1 MIVKYVI
8 PLLIF
13 CVGVF
18 STSCDD
24 MDALHIGFLEE
35 GETIYAAKVDSASVG
50 PGNGRVKMELFINA
64 QRIEKL
70 RIYWNAYTDSV
81 DFNVGGQV
89 GEFSLMI
96 ENLPEREYLFQIG
109 RFRLNLPVELAVK
122 TIGTPYLIV
131 ILKTFQRRKKG
142 AW

>member
-35 GETIYAAKVDSASVG
+35 GETI
-50 PGNGRVKMELFINA
+50 
-64 QRIEKL
+64 
-70 RIYWNAYTDSV
+70 
-81 DFNVGGQV
+81 
-89 GEFSLMI
+89 
-96 ENLPEREYLFQIG
+96 
-109 RFRLNLPVELAVK
+109 
-122 TIGTPYLIV
+122 
-131 ILKTFQRRKKG
+131 
-142 AW
+142 

>member
-1 MIVKYVI
+1 MIVKYII

-70 RIYWNAYTDSV
+70 RIYWNAYTDSI

-96 ENLPEREYLFQIG
+96 ENLPEREYLFQIVS
-109 RFRLNLPVELAVK
+109 LKQQVELAVK
-122 TIGTPYLIV
+122 IIGIPYLTV
-131 ILKTFQRRKKG
+131 ILKTFRRRKMVIY
-142 AW
+142 

>member
-70 RIYWNAYTDSV
+70 RIYWNAYTDSI
-81 DFNVGGQV
+81 DFNV
-89 GEFSLMI
+89 SLLHFCNI
-96 ENLPEREYLFQIG
+96 S
-109 RFRLNLPVELAVK
+109 
-122 TIGTPYLIV
+122 
-131 ILKTFQRRKKG
+131 
-142 AW
+142 